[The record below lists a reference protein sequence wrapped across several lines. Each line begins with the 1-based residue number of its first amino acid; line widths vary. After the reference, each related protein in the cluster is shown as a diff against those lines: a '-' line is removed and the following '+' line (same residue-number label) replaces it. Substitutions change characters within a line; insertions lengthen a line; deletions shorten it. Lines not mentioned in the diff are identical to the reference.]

1 VHTHG
6 TRRADASGRR
16 RPVPIDGSNFVMDCD
31 QVIDAIGTEA
41 NPLVRAEGM
50 EKNDRGYIIVDEE
63 SNATTRKGIFAGGD
77 IARGSATV
85 ILAIG
90 DAKKAARAVDAF
102 LSGQ

>member
-1 VHTHG
+1 
-6 TRRADASGRR
+6 
-16 RPVPIDGSNFVMDCD
+16 MDCD

-63 SNATTRKGIFAGGD
+63 SKATTRKGIFAGGD